1 MDKMR
6 IDMTKLVLNR
16 KGKVHGD
23 AVTRGTG
30 EHIPKEYKKK
40 NLDRWKID
48 TKKYLD

>member
-1 MDKMR
+1 MR